1 MDDRVKVL
9 YFHQH
14 FVTPKGAGAIRS
26 YAMARKLVER
36 GHSVTMVCGSAQ
48 GGTTGLTGE
57 FINGQRRGLVDG
69 IDVLE
74 LNLEYSNSDGFAK
87 RIKTFLSFAFRSVKV
102 AMTEKYDLVF
112 ATTTPLTA
120 GIPGILARWLR
131 GKPFVF
137 EVRDL
142 WPELPKA
149 MGVITNPI
157 VLWAM
162 GVLEWASYRSAHRLV
177 GLSPGIVEGIKKRGV
192 PSERITMI
200 PNGCDL
206 DIFAAEVE
214 PWRPE
219 GVSGSDL
226 MAIFAGTHGM
236 ANGLDAVLDTAAE
249 LKLRGRSDIK
259 LLLIGNG
266 KFKPALQER
275 AGREALDNVVFH
287 EPVNK
292 TRLAGLMKSTDLGM
306 QILANVPAFYYGTS
320 PNKFFD
326 YIAAGL
332 PVLNNYPGWLAG
344 MIEREQCGYAVPAAD
359 PKAFADA
366 LERAA
371 ADRDGLKAMGLHS
384 RRLAEREFDRDKLS
398 DQWVGWLEDAFR
410 GAGR

>member
-1 MDDRVKVL
+1 MKVL

-57 FINGQRRGLVDG
+57 FVNGQRRGMVDG
-69 IDVLE
+69 VEVLE
-74 LNLEYSNSDGFAK
+74 LDLEYSNSDGFAK
-87 RIKTFLSFAFRSVKV
+87 RIMTFLSFAFRSVKV

-131 GKPFVF
+131 RKPFVF

-157 VLWAM
+157 ILWAM

-177 GLSPGIVEGIKKRGV
+177 GLSPGIVEGIEKRGV
-192 PSERITMI
+192 PSERVTMI

-206 DIFAAEVE
+206 DIFAADVE

-219 GVSGSDL
+219 GIDDSDL

-236 ANGLDAVLDTAAE
+236 ANGLDAVLDAAAE
-249 LKLRGRSDIK
+249 LKRRGRSDIK

-266 KFKPALQER
+266 KLKPALQER

-287 EPVNK
+287 DPVNK
-292 TRLAGLMKSTDLGM
+292 ARLAGLMQSTDLGM
-306 QILANVPAFYYGTS
+306 QVLANVPAFYYGTS

-344 MIEREQCGYAVPAAD
+344 MIEQQQCGYAVPPAD
-359 PKAFADA
+359 PQSFADA

-371 ADRDGLKAMGLHS
+371 AEREGLKVMGANS
-384 RRLAEREFDRDKLS
+384 RALAAREFDRDKLS
-398 DQWVGWLEDAFR
+398 DQWVGWLEEAFR
-410 GAGR
+410 SAGR